1 MGTYEDH
8 EDRQGEPEEGPTT
21 STIYDREHGANKRI
35 CYFYDNDYAGMYY
48 GADHP
53 MKPPRIAMTHSLVV
67 GYGLHEKMDVYRPRR
82 AQREELV
89 RWHSEDYVNTLRSTT
104 PEAFKHSLPHG
115 TYAKYGLDEDCPIFP
130 GMFDF
135 CRLYSGASIEGA
147 AKLNSGQYDVA
158 INWAGGLHHAKKASS
173 SGFCYINDCVLVRY
187 SMPFSCSPRRS
198 PSPLASCSCSSS
210 HPPPP
215 IPSPQ
220 AILEMLKYHAR
231 VLYIDIDIHHGD
243 GVEEAFYCTD
253 RVMTLSTHLY
263 RPEWFFPGTG
273 SLAEIGEGQGRG
285 YSVNVPLVEG
295 CTDDDF
301 MFMFKPILERIMDVF
316 KPSAIC
322 LQCGADG
329 LVGDR
334 LGTFNMTVQGHAAA
348 VEFVKSFNVPMLV
361 LGGGGY
367 TKTNVARAWTLGTAA
382 IVDEDPDNELPESKF
397 RDFFGPDNS
406 LRYNPPARFQDLN
419 TKEELLGIRRTILD
433 NLKQLYS
440 APGADLDVHPPDAF
454 IPHANDPDNEEIVHN
469 RLTQYALGH
478 FVQYLRCVEGG
489 YADPWTNL

>member
-1 MGTYEDH
+1 MRLDEMKDDETSEDACAGMYANAS
-8 EDRQGEPEEGPTT
+8 E
-21 STIYDREHGANKRI
+21 SNNKRI

-67 GYGLHEKMDVYRPRR
+67 GYGLDSKMDVYKPRR
-82 AQREELV
+82 AQREELTGF
-89 RWHSEDYVNTLRSTT
+89 HSEDYINTLRSTT
-104 PEAFKHSLPHG
+104 PEAFRHSLPQG
-115 TYAKYGLDEDCPIFP
+115 TYSKYGLDEDCPIFP

-173 SGFCYINDCVLVRY
+173 SGFCYVNDCVL
-187 SMPFSCSPRRS
+187 
-198 PSPLASCSCSSS
+198 
-210 HPPPP
+210 
-215 IPSPQ
+215 
-220 AILEMLKYHAR
+220 AILEMLKYHPR

-273 SLAEIGEGQGRG
+273 SLKEIGEGQGRG

-301 MFMFKPILERIMDVF
+301 MFMFQPILERVMDVF
-316 KPSAIC
+316 KPGAIC

-348 VEFVKSFNVPMLV
+348 VDFVKSFKVPLLV

-382 IVDEDPDNELPESKF
+382 IVGEEPDNELPESKY
-397 RDFFGPDNS
+397 RNFFGPDNS
-406 LRYNPPARFQDLN
+406 LRYNPPSRFQDLN
-419 TKEELLGIRRTILD
+419 TKEDLHAILGTILD
-433 NLKQLYS
+433 NLKELYS
-440 APGADLDVHPPDAF
+440 APGADLAIHPPDAF
-454 IPHANDPDNEEIVHN
+454 IPHANDPGAEEAVHN
-469 RLTQYALGH
+469 RLTAYAQSH
-478 FVQYLRCVEGG
+478 FAQYLRCVEAGL
-489 YADPWTNL
+489 ADPFENF

>member
-1 MGTYEDH
+1 MGTGDD
-8 EDRQGEPEEGPTT
+8 DRGDESAERPTT
-21 STIYDREHGANKRI
+21 SAIYDQEHGANKRI

-67 GYGLHEKMDVYRPRR
+67 GYGLHERMDVYRPRR

-89 RWHSEDYVNTLRSTT
+89 RWHSEDYVNTLRCTT
-104 PEAFKHSLPHG
+104 PEVFKQSLPHG
-115 TYAKYGLDEDCPIFP
+115 TYAKFGLDEDCPIFP

-147 AKLNSGQYDVA
+147 AKLNSGQYDIA

-173 SGFCYINDCVLVRY
+173 SGFCYINDCVLVRS
-187 SMPFSCSPRRS
+187 SMSCCLALLPRWPRLRLANSPTNHEYQY
-198 PSPLASCSCSSS
+198 LF
-210 HPPPP
+210 H
-215 IPSPQ
+215 Q

-273 SLAEIGEGQGRG
+273 SLTEIGEGQGRG

-419 TKEELLGIRRTILD
+419 TKEELMAIRSSILD

-440 APGADLDVHPPDAF
+440 APGADLDIHPPDAF

-489 YADPWTNL
+489 YADPFDI